1 MLTFN
6 TLHWIFLL
14 PMEIAILST
23 IMYHLMAKYAG
34 VELLLVITTVNFKSL
49 NIPIIRQW
57 FAKWNSLEKHRTYCK
72 FLYEYVHHYPAWNRK
87 QFLNIVFSSLYKCN
101 ESLNKAASQERGA
114 QCCLM
119 QDVALIVYLHAGVCI
134 TLVIVT
140 EKYSF
145 TMQHRLGNKILI
157 GVVRT
162 QRRQLSSSSDFH
174 ITSSQAHSAHQNRRE
189 GECLQSLFL
198 HLIRLFSMAKF
209 IRSVLDTR
217 RG

>member
-1 MLTFN
+1 M
-6 TLHWIFLL
+6 I
-14 PMEIAILST
+14 
-23 IMYHLMAKYAG
+23 YHLMAKYAG

-87 QFLNIVFSSLYKCN
+87 QFLNIMFSSLYKCN
-101 ESLNKAASQERGA
+101 ESQKKAASQERGPMLPNA
-114 QCCLM
+114 GCMMDLTI
-119 QDVALIVYLHAGVCI
+119 ALIVYLHTGFCI
-134 TLVIVT
+134 TLVIVI

-145 TMQHRLGNKILI
+145 TMQHRPGNKILI

-162 QRRQLSSSSDFH
+162 QRWQLSSSSDFH
-174 ITSSQAHSAHQNRRE
+174 IASSQAHSAHQNRRE
-189 GECLQSLFL
+189 GECLGSLFL
-198 HLIRLFSMAKF
+198 HLIRLFSTAKF

>member
-1 MLTFN
+1 MLPN
-6 TLHWIFLL
+6 AGCIMDL
-14 PMEIAILST
+14 T
-23 IMYHLMAKYAG
+23 I
-34 VELLLVITTVNFKSL
+34 S
-49 NIPIIRQW
+49 
-57 FAKWNSLEKHRTYCK
+57 
-72 FLYEYVHHYPAWNRK
+72 
-87 QFLNIVFSSLYKCN
+87 
-101 ESLNKAASQERGA
+101 
-114 QCCLM
+114 
-119 QDVALIVYLHAGVCI
+119 LIVYLHAGVCI

-145 TMQHRLGNKILI
+145 TMQHRLGNTILI

-174 ITSSQAHSAHQNRRE
+174 ITSSQAHSAHQNRKE

-198 HLIRLFSMAKF
+198 HLIRLFSTAKF

>member
-1 MLTFN
+1 
-6 TLHWIFLL
+6 
-14 PMEIAILST
+14 MEIAILST
-23 IMYHLMAKYAG
+23 MIYHLMAKYAG

-49 NIPIIRQW
+49 NVPIIRQW
-57 FAKWNSLEKHRTYCK
+57 FAKWNSLGNTGHTANFCMNMFIIIQPET
-72 FLYEYVHHYPAWNRK
+72 EN
-87 QFLNIVFSSLYKCN
+87 SSWILCFHLFT
-101 ESLNKAASQERGA
+101 SVMKAKIRLPHKKGSPMLPNAGCIMDLIIS
-114 QCCLM
+114 
-119 QDVALIVYLHAGVCI
+119 LIVYLHAGVCI

-145 TMQHRLGNKILI
+145 TMQHRRGNKIMI

-174 ITSSQAHSAHQNRRE
+174 ITSSQAHSAHQNRKE

-198 HLIRLFSMAKF
+198 HLIRLFSTAKF
-209 IRSVLDTR
+209 IRSVADTR